1 MICTNAVHYDTTRVS
16 VTGKKRYTLQ
26 KILYSGIYLKIR
38 TALLLTY
45 CGTYVSTNLISNY
58 GSRLLH
64 VIILS
69 FAHCMQAGVQEWW
82 KGGEKKEYICVHA
95 YLCGCVGVRVCVCVD
110 VHVYMYV
117 GVFYFGFG
125 FFYFPFCV
133 CFVIVICI
141 AIMWNEIKIKKW

>member
-26 KILYSGIYLKIR
+26 KILYSGMYLKIR

-69 FAHCMQAGVQEWW
+69 FAHCMQAGVEEWW
-82 KGGEKKEYICVHA
+82 KGGEKKEYNCVHA
-95 YLCGCVGVRVCVCVD
+95 YLCGCVGVRVCVCRCTCI
-110 VHVYMYV
+110 HVCGCILFWV
-117 GVFYFGFG
+117 WVFW
-125 FFYFPFCV
+125 FPIFVCV
-133 CFVIVICI
+133 LLLLFVLL
-141 AIMWNEIKIKKW
+141 

>member
-1 MICTNAVHYDTTRVS
+1 MICTANAVHFDTTRVS

-26 KILYSGIYLKIR
+26 KILYSGMYLKIR

-69 FAHCMQAGVQEWW
+69 FAHCMQAGVE
-82 KGGEKKEYICVHA
+82 E
-95 YLCGCVGVRVCVCVD
+95 
-110 VHVYMYV
+110 
-117 GVFYFGFG
+117 
-125 FFYFPFCV
+125 
-133 CFVIVICI
+133 
-141 AIMWNEIKIKKW
+141 

>member
-95 YLCGCVGVRVCVCVD
+95 YLCGCVGVRVCVCRCTCI
-110 VHVYMYV
+110 HVCGCILFWV
-117 GVFYFGFG
+117 WIFLFPILCVFCYC
-125 FFYFPFCV
+125 YLYCYNV
-133 CFVIVICI
+133 K
-141 AIMWNEIKIKKW
+141 WNKN